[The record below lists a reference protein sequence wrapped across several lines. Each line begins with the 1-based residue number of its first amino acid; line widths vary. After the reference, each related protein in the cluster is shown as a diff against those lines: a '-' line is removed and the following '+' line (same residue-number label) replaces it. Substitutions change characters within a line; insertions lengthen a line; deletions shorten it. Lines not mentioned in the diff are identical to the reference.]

1 MASTP
6 LIDADELLGVP
17 KPASSSRHTC
27 YMFDGAYWT
36 AVFTIV
42 NAALGAGILAYPSA
56 VSFRARAPLRARAL
70 RTHRAPPPP
79 LRLRRAPPPPLRLRR
94 GRSSLAPLVSS

>member
-1 MASTP
+1 MTIISGSPCQPALSVARLLAAEPAGVRVTMASTP

-17 KPASSSRHTC
+17 KPAAGSRHTC
-27 YMFDGAYWT
+27 YLFDGAYWT

-56 VSFRARAPLRARAL
+56 VRCPARARPLRARAL
-70 RTHRAPPPP
+70 
-79 LRLRRAPPPPLRLRR
+79 
-94 GRSSLAPLVSS
+94 SLIHI